1 MARYSFQANRTAS
14 ATLALAAIESPV
26 SNLRRVKL
34 YDMILGSEATPAD
47 NAFLYT
53 VGRTTAAAVGSAVT
67 PSPIDLADAISVA
80 LAKEAMTTNG
90 TAGVNLMAIPLN
102 QRATFRWVAAPGSE
116 LVIPNTTVAGIDVN
130 TPTAGGLVAISGTFL
145 FEE

>member
-1 MARYSFQANRTAS
+1 MARYGFQANRTAA
-14 ATLALAAIESPV
+14 ATLALAAIETPV

-53 VGRTTAAAVGSAVT
+53 VGRTTAAGTGSSVT
-67 PSPIDLADAISVA
+67 PSPLDLADAISVA
-80 LAKEAMTTNG
+80 LAKEALTTNG

-102 QRATFRWVAAPGSE
+102 QRATFRWVAAPGGE
-116 LVIPNTTVAGIDVN
+116 LIIPNTTVAGIDVN
-130 TPTAGGLVAISGTFL
+130 TPTAGGLVAISGTFH
-145 FEE
+145 FQE